1 MSKRAIEIAEKHL
14 QKANPSLW
22 DGQNEAPADFDSR
35 IATYP
40 IDNEIELDISFEYDE
55 EDGWLHLCE
64 LRDFTSEE
72 ILSIMHGYGIN
83 SPQNLADTI
92 EDICAGRLN

>member
-1 MSKRAIEIAEKHL
+1 MSKRAFEIANEHL

-22 DGQNEAPADFDSR
+22 DGQGEAPADFDSR

-40 IDNEIELDISFEYDE
+40 IDDEAELDISLERDE

-64 LRDFTSEE
+64 LRDRATEE
-72 ILSIMHGYGIN
+72 MLDIMHGYGID

-92 EDICAGRLN
+92 EDICAGRLS